1 MEEGLGE
8 LEVLVVGPLGG
19 SLGEADLQ
27 EEDIPALGPDTT
39 LVTMVGVA
47 ALGGLA
53 WVWVVDCY
61 LDTLWGG

>member
-1 MEEGLGE
+1 MGE

-19 SLGEADLQ
+19 SLAEADLQ

-47 ALGGLA
+47 ALGGSAL
-53 WVWVVDCY
+53 VWVVACY